1 MKGLEQANSS
11 AFFSRQRGAA
21 LIVIMFIIGLALA
34 ALLIKSYNADSLKLQ
49 QQEKTMAALGQ
60 AKEALLAWSVSYR
73 DLPGMMPYPN
83 RGSDAAGYA
92 DGGADCFFAVPFNYQ
107 FLIGMLPSRD
117 TNDINCMAAT
127 RKGLP
132 DFRDA
137 AGNPLWYAVSRNLV
151 RNYEAPAINPVI
163 NPGMVNVDAVK
174 PKPYDGTDARSSYPW
189 LIVRDIN
196 GNVLSDRVAAV
207 IISPGP
213 PLPGQ
218 NRTNTATS
226 AHFLDQIT
234 IGAMT
239 YSNRDYDQPDED
251 FVMGGDATL
260 SNTFNDRL
268 VFITIDELIYAVE
281 KRAAN
286 EIIVAL
292 NAFRADNGGEFPYA
306 ASLGTPSDHLCKPG
320 NAAGLLPL
328 PKAPLVHS
336 PNATL
341 RTCDFE
347 YAGARSISCS
357 NGFADLESVAYWKA
371 GGFISA
377 SAGCTISGNSCICTA
392 AGSCVDGPR
401 EFECDVNADCTANVG
416 GIARVTPRC
425 GHEFTVADGDVCSIN
440 ADGSLLSCSPT
451 ASWIGSGGRQA
462 CGEAAFLPYLPAWIT
477 INLWQNYFYYRNA
490 RSEVDN
496 LTTGPRDD
504 ITAMLIGTGAP
515 LLAPAVAASKG
526 ADQIRPSCAV
536 NDYLDSNENA
546 NEDLIFDPYYLRRN
560 TNYNDRVYI
569 VSP

>member
-60 AKEALLAWSVSYR
+60 AKEALIAWAVSY
-73 DLPGMMPYPN
+73 DKPGQLPWPDRREVTPPSNYDGQSDCSNVNFNLLNSLGEPN
-83 RGSDAAGYA
+83 FLGQIPRIDSTAPCESYTGVGSFKD
-92 DGGADCFFAVPFNYQ
+92 
-107 FLIGMLPSRD
+107 SS
-117 TNDINCMAAT
+117 
-127 RKGLP
+127 
-132 DFRDA
+132 
-137 AGNPLWYAVSRNLV
+137 GNNLWFAVSRNLV
-151 RNYEAPAINPVI
+151 RNYAASSDPVI
-163 NPGMVNVDAVK
+163 NPGLVATS
-174 PKPYDGTDARSSYPW
+174 PHPW
-189 LIVRDIN
+189 LVVRN
-196 GNVLSDRVAAV
+196 SAGQVVSDRVAVV
-207 IISPGP
+207 IIAPGL
-213 PLPGQ
+213 PLAGQ
-218 NRTNTATS
+218 NRSSLAPAPS
-226 AHFLDQIT
+226 AYLESIT
-234 IGAMT
+234 IGANT
-239 YSNRDYDQPDED
+239 YSNFNYDSDNHE
-251 FVMGGDATL
+251 FIMGGDATL

-477 INLWQNYFYYRNA
+477 INLWQDYFYYRNA

-515 LLAPAVAASKG
+515 LLAPAVAASRG

-560 TNYNDRVYI
+560 INYNDRVYI